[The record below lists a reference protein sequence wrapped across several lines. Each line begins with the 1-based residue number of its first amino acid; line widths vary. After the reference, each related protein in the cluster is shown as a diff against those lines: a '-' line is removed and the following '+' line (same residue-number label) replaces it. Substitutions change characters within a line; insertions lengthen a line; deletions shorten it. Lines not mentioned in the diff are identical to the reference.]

1 MKKQLIEYING
12 NVNVVQD
19 EFILSRERSGRSELI
34 FVNTPGSEKPM
45 YALWNSKKDAKAHKL
60 KKIEKEY
67 TIEQA
72 TPKGTGGELAYL
84 MVMLRELESTSKLSI
99 EASGLLL
106 KLFSCVEW
114 NTCRVVR
121 KRDGA
126 ALTQQMMSEKFKIG
140 TRKLKQAIAELR
152 EMKILRYEGRAYYMN
167 KALIRKGRSQCE
179 SNLKKE

>member
-60 KKIEKEY
+60 KKIEKDCV
-67 TIEQA
+67 IEQVM
-72 TPKGTGGELAYL
+72 PKGTGGELTYL
-84 MVMLRELESTSKLSI
+84 MVMQGELENIKGLSI
-99 EASGLLL
+99 DASGLLL

-114 NTCRVVR
+114 NTCRVIR
-121 KRDGA
+121 RRDGA
-126 ALTQQMMSEKFKIG
+126 ALTQQMMSDKFKIG
-140 TRKLKQAIAELR
+140 TRKLKLAIAELR
-152 EMKILRYEGRAYYMN
+152 KMKILRYEGRAYYVD
-167 KALIRKGRSQCE
+167 KTLIRKGRA
-179 SNLKKE
+179 